1 MRSLFF
7 CLALLLALS
16 GCAAGGMSRREAK
29 ALKNPVEPTPQSI
42 ASGKNVY
49 DKYCAECHGVAGDGV
64 SEKAK
69 TLKEAG
75 QAKPS
80 DLTDGIWD
88 HGSTDG
94 EIFINIRDGVGVSG
108 AMKGLNG
115 KPGISDTDM
124 WNVVNYMRT
133 LKR

>member
-1 MRSLFF
+1 M
-7 CLALLLALS
+7 
-16 GCAAGGMSRREAK
+16 
-29 ALKNPVEPTPQSI
+29 KNPVEPTPRSI

-49 DKYCAECHGVAGDGV
+49 DKYCAECHGTAGDGTG
-64 SEKAK
+64 EKAK
-69 TLKEAG
+69 TFAEAG

-80 DLTDGIWD
+80 DLTDDKWD

-94 EIFINIRDGVGVSG
+94 EIFVNIRDGVGVNG

-115 KPGISDTDM
+115 KPGISDSDM
-124 WNVVNYMRT
+124 WNVVNYVRT